1 MSYAFT
7 KCLQQQTAFELAEEA
22 FISFLESLRSSVM
35 KPLSVR
41 RDVDTQKLQPLL
53 SGIQSLLQFHNGYK
67 SAICPPPNSSAHGRN
82 LGHSLSRNQGA
93 TALSLSDT
101 LNERVFV
108 HYAYFPAVYGDYLQ
122 SVLAM
127 GSLQALSTAVAK
139 RVSRHSIH

>member
-1 MSYAFT
+1 MD
-7 KCLQQQTAFELAEEA
+7 
-22 FISFLESLRSSVM
+22 IN
-35 KPLSVR
+35 R
-41 RDVDTQKLQPLL
+41 R
-53 SGIQSLLQFHNGYK
+53 F
-67 SAICPPPNSSAHGRN
+67 AHGRN

-139 RVSRHSIH
+139 SRTLRIWLQSASSAVSLYDEGTRNGAAYGSFAE